1 VSGGSIY
8 IVLCDP
14 KNDAHEVVFVMEKS
28 VENRNQR
35 KSLVKGT
42 ILIRSNIAKVN
53 HYFIQQELMNCGWR
67 PQFAEYIYIP
77 FYLSKSQNVSMDTPF

>member
-1 VSGGSIY
+1 MSGGSIY

-14 KNDAHEVVFVMEKS
+14 KNDAHEIVFVMEKS

-42 ILIRSNIAKVN
+42 ILIRSNITKVN
-53 HYFIQQELMNCGWR
+53 QR
-67 PQFAEYIYIP
+67 
-77 FYLSKSQNVSMDTPF
+77 KSLVKGRILI